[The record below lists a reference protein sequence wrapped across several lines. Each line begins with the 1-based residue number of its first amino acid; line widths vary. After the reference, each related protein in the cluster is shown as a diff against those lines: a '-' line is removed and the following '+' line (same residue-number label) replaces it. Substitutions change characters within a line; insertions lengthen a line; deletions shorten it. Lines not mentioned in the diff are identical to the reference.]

1 MYHCFRLH
9 RGQDLYEAIEAYVND
24 HHIAAGA
31 VVPRQHPIFNDK
43 VLARRRNRNRQP

>member
-31 VVPRQHPIFNDK
+31 VG
-43 VLARRRNRNRQP
+43 RRTWRSSL